1 MACSCR
7 DKTNTIFDSTPKINP
22 FQECFFCAIKHLS
35 YAYAL
40 DDEYRKIAQ
49 IFMAYKHL
57 KSKLIFNLIED
68 YFNGALTQEALEKT
82 ILFLHQSESHI
93 EVYNGDSLSDNE
105 IDALDFLSCY
115 ELYEHEIGYK
125 AINTPY
131 VLGVMQRVAE
141 KVEDS
146 LKMALRMQWKLIEA
160 NQKLHLHTFKQIFEK
175 LTISGK

>member
-7 DKTNTIFDSTPKINP
+7 EKTQTIFDSTPKIHP
-22 FQECFFCAIKHLS
+22 FQECLFCAIKHLS
-35 YAYAL
+35 YAYVL

-49 IFMAYKHL
+49 IWLAYKHL
-57 KSKLIFNLIED
+57 KSKLIFNLVED
-68 YFNGALTQEALEKT
+68 YFNQKLTQEALEKT
-82 ILFLHQSESHI
+82 IIYLHQSESQI
-93 EVYNGDSLSDNE
+93 ETSDD
-105 IDALDFLSCY
+105 IHPFADALDFLSCY

-131 VLGVMQRVAE
+131 ILGIMQRVAE

-175 LTISGK
+175 LTKKAN